1 MSRRNSWIVFLH
13 DFGGNGWTKS
23 ELSAKY
29 KLRATITQRTIKK
42 TTRRASRKPTRKAS
56 RKTPRKAPRK
66 TSYIRVYEEEND
78 LPDPEMCK
86 SVKTVGKCGS
96 NPNCTWVKPGRCRGR
111 SGVIAGTT
119 VHQGP
124 MGPPE

>member
-29 KLRATITQRTIKK
+29 KLRATVTKRTIKK

-56 RKTPRKAPRK
+56 RKNTRKAPRK
-66 TSYIRVYEEEND
+66 TSYYSEEEEND

-119 VHQGP
+119 IHQGP